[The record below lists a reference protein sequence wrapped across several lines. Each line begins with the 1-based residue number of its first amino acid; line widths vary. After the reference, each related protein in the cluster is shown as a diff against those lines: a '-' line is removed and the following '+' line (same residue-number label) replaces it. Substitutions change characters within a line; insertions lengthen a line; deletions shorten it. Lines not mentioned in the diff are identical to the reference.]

1 MPHIALRPTV
11 RFITPLCI
19 LSLFL
24 TSCGQPGT
32 SSTLPVQLDTPQAER
47 VLSFYFGSYVNT
59 SPFEAGLL
67 KKEAGQIFI
76 DLNQVNTW
84 GLSQSLSD
92 VNSDGI
98 IDWDEL
104 EPFLASTY
112 YEARGFPPTLEAL
125 YNQISTPNP
134 DSGWQAIEIDGMMV
148 SARRHV
154 LVKESAVQEALRN
167 YQSNNEQIIYPV
179 GTTFIGHHY
188 DGDQR
193 VETTVSQK
201 REDNFWD
208 FFIYDQD
215 GRLSSATQTGPK
227 ALTAPTRCVGCHFGG
242 KLFEPEASFPEQA
255 PDGPFGKR
263 GIYVEEE
270 ARNKEITAL
279 LDEHIKRSDTV
290 LGLYGTIY
298 LSRIAEKLESGASLS
313 ETEAF
318 LLESISP

>member
-1 MPHIALRPTV
+1 MPQFALRRTV
-11 RFITPLCI
+11 CFITPLCI
-19 LSLFL
+19 LFVML
-24 TSCGQPGT
+24 TSCEQPGT

-47 VLSFYFGSYVNT
+47 VLSFYFGSYVSA
-59 SPFEAGLL
+59 SPFETGIL
-67 KKEAGQIFI
+67 KKEEDQIRI
-76 DLNQVNTW
+76 DLSQVSAW
-84 GLSQSLSD
+84 GLSHSLDD

-112 YEARGFPPTLEAL
+112 YEARGFPLTLDAL

-148 SARRHV
+148 SARRRI
-154 LVKESAVQEALRN
+154 LVKESAIQEALTN
-167 YQSNNEQIIYPV
+167 YQSNNAQIIYPV

-188 DGDQR
+188 DGNQR
-193 VETTVSQK
+193 IETTISQK

-215 GRLSSATQTGPK
+215 GRLTSTTQTGPK
-227 ALTAPTRCVGCHFGG
+227 ELTAPTRCVGCHFGG
-242 KLFEPEASFPEQA
+242 KLFEPEASFPEEAQ
-255 PDGPFGKR
+255 DGPFGKR

-270 ARNKEITAL
+270 ARNKEITEL
-279 LDEHIKRSDTV
+279 LDEHTKRSDTV

-298 LSRIAEKLESGASLS
+298 LSRIQEKLNAGASLN
-313 ETEAF
+313 ETDAI
-318 LLESISP
+318 LLEGIKP